1 MTNSVNGDKFSTP
14 QWNRNDEFKDCNVP
28 ADSPSA
34 KINGRPTTFCKDVTM
49 LENLTISGDVVIGG
63 NVTIDGNLTV
73 SGTIKAPFFD
83 GLAKEAI
90 KAQSIG

>member
-1 MTNSVNGDKFSTP
+1 MTSSVNGNKFSTP
-14 QWNRNDEFKDCNVP
+14 QWNRNDEFNDCEVP
-28 ADSPSA
+28 FDSPDS
-34 KINGRPTTFCKDVTM
+34 KVNGRPTTFCKQVTM
-49 LENLTISGDVVIGG
+49 LENLDISGDVVIGG
-63 NVTIDGNLTV
+63 NVTINGNLTV